1 MIEEGRAEMRTP
13 TQYAYAA
20 RTAAL
25 AVVLTLLVAAVS
37 YSTEIVFNDLNYFSE
52 GEEWFV
58 TYGGDTFRVAPNAI
72 DVRFHDGVSEA
83 AIDSV
88 LAVAGV
94 TRMRSDRR
102 GFHYLRLP
110 EETDVL
116 QAAMGLSELPGVEL
130 AETGFEIKF
139 LSTPNDTYF
148 DYQWYLHNT
157 GTVRGDTSATEDADV
172 DAPEAWDVETGDTTA
187 VIAIIDQGI
196 DRFHS
201 DLSLSMWRNW
211 GEIPDNHNDDDGN
224 GYEDDF
230 WGWNFNEGNNNTV
243 PPSASDNHG
252 TVVAGVAGATADNSM
267 GIAGLAGGD
276 GSTPRRSCLLM
287 AIRCDID
294 AADSLYI
301 SDAIDYADTNG
312 ARVVNMSWST
322 APSQCVSE
330 AISDAYDDRVL
341 LVAATGPR
349 PGTWPAEHDDVMG
362 VDSTNWDDGYSQ
374 SYRAGTEIWAP
385 GHEADGSEY
394 SLIYTTDYTGGGPD
408 MDQEYGYY
416 SGTSL
421 ATPQVAAIGALLFSK
436 HPELTAE
443 ECRELIIAGA
453 DSLGTIGSITV
464 WRANARG
471 ALDALCD
478 ESRIDPHLSSVA
490 WSDSSCVVLCP
501 ASDIDTLV
509 VQITLRTGC
518 GEPIANVPA
527 DSITVSLLR
536 NALHNFRLC
545 CGSSASELNADAATD
560 ANGVTTATITAG
572 AGVDPAVGVRVTALG
587 VLLDDQPVVDLR
599 SVAYKGQCTVPRPEV
614 GQVPDLDW
622 DGTPDDPGDHALVLA
637 HYKHKC
643 PSRAQDEDAAGPDHA
658 AERFSASRAFPNPF
672 SAAAT
677 VSYRLP
683 RETDVEVCVYAP
695 TGQLVRVVE
704 RAHRTAGSHTAR
716 WDGLNEQGHPVG
728 SGVYFIRISTP
739 EEDVLRRVVI
749 LK

>member
-1 MIEEGRAEMRTP
+1 MRTP

-37 YSTEIVFNDLNYFSE
+37 YSTEIIFNDLSYFSE
-52 GEEWFV
+52 GDEWFV
-58 TYGGDTFRVAPNAI
+58 RYGGDTFRVAPNAI

-83 AIDSV
+83 AVDSV

-94 TRMRSDRR
+94 TLMRSDRR

-110 EETDVL
+110 EEADVL
-116 QAAMGLSELPGVEL
+116 QTAMSLSELPRVEL
-130 AETGFEIKF
+130 AETGFEMKF
-139 LSTPNDTYF
+139 FFTPND
-148 DYQWYLHNT
+148 DSLGYQWYLHNT

-172 DAPEAWDVETGDTTA
+172 DAPEAWDIETGDTTA

-196 DRFHS
+196 DRFHA

-211 GEIPDNHNDDDGN
+211 GEIPGNGIDDDGN

-230 WGWNFNEGNNNTV
+230 WGWNFDEGNENTV
-243 PPSASDNHG
+243 PPSSTYNHG
-252 TVVAGVAGATADNSM
+252 TVVAGVAGATANNSM
-267 GIAGLAGGD
+267 GIAGLAGGE

-287 AIRCDID
+287 AIRCGIS
-294 AADSLYI
+294 AADSLYLA
-301 SDAIDYADTNG
+301 DAIDYAHDNG
-312 ARVVNMSWST
+312 ARVVNMSFGT

-330 AISDAYDDRVL
+330 AISDAYDDGVL
-341 LVAATGPR
+341 LVAATGVR
-349 PGTWPAEHDDVMG
+349 PGSWPAEHEDVMG
-362 VDSTNWDDGYSQ
+362 VATTDWDDDYCA
-374 SYRAGTEIWAP
+374 YRAGTEIWAP
-385 GHEADGSEY
+385 GHETDGTTHSM
-394 SLIYTTDYTGGGPD
+394 IYTTDYTGGVPP
-408 MDQEYGYY
+408 MEEYGYY
-416 SGTSL
+416 QGSSL
-421 ATPQVAAIGALLFSK
+421 ATPQIAAIGALLFSK
-436 HPELTAE
+436 NPGLTAE
-443 ECRELIIAGA
+443 ECREFIIAGA
-453 DSLGTIGSITV
+453 DSLGTHGSITV
-464 WRANARG
+464 WRASARG

-478 ESRIDPHLSSVA
+478 ESRIDPYLSSVA
-490 WSDSSCVVLCP
+490 LSDSSCVVLCP

-545 CGSSASELNADAATD
+545 CGSSTFELNADAATD

-614 GQVPDLDW
+614 GQVPDLDC
-622 DGTPDDPGDHALVLA
+622 DGTPDDPGDHALVTA
-637 HYKHKC
+637 HYKHEC
-643 PSRAQDEDAAGPDHA
+643 PSRGQDEDASDPDHA

-695 TGQLVRVVE
+695 TGQLVRVVQ
-704 RAHRTAGSHTAR
+704 RAHRTSGSHTVR

-739 EEDVLRRVVI
+739 EEEVLRRVVVV
-749 LK
+749 K